1 MSKGKREKKE
11 TKQENPK
18 SAPAASPFLQQLG
31 RSSAHPSGREELG
44 RFQVAHLPY

>member
-18 SAPAASPFLQQLG
+18 SAPAASRF
-31 RSSAHPSGREELG
+31 RSSGAVRRTHPVRKS
-44 RFQVAHLPY
+44 